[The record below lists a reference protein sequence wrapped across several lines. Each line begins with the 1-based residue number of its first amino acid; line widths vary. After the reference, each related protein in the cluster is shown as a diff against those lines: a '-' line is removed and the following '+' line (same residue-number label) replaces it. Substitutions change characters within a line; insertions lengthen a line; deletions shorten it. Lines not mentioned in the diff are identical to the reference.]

1 MSDLQKIHEQVQKE
15 LKKARQQCSNEY
27 KNNRVQSQT
36 EDYHDS
42 PYTMENGTATFF
54 YIVTIV
60 IGTLFV
66 DRWLIYIAATF
77 IYLKFINRHK

>member
-1 MSDLQKIHEQVQKE
+1 MSDLQEIHERARKE
-15 LKKARQQCSNEY
+15 LKKARQQYPENNNTQSY
-27 KNNRVQSQT
+27 K
-36 EDYHDS
+36 EEYHDS

-54 YIVTIV
+54 YIVTMV